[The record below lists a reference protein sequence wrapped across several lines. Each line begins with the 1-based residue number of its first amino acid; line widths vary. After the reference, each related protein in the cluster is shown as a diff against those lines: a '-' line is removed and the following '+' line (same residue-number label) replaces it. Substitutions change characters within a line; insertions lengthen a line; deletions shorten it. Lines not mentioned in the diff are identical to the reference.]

1 MKSFT
6 IPTFYKSSVIGQIKE
21 TRRKQDRLKK
31 DFTPTFLDFGP
42 VQIYIARHFG
52 FCYGVE
58 NAVEIAYK
66 TLEEN
71 PTKRVFLLSEMI
83 HNPLV
88 NKDLQDRGI
97 QFLMDTS
104 GKQLIPW
111 ETLTKEDVV
120 IVPAFG
126 TTLEIEQTLSKI
138 GINPYAY
145 NTTCPFVEKVW
156 NRAGQIG
163 ERGYTIIVHGKP
175 NHEET
180 RATFSHSQSNA
191 PTLVVKDMAQTKLL
205 ADYLLGERTE
215 AQFFEDFK
223 GQFSDGFQPAT
234 HLQRIGV
241 VNQTTMLAS
250 DTQAISDFLKQTLM
264 QKHQLDDKQIEP
276 YFANTRDTLCYAT
289 NDNQEATAGLLEK
302 EADLAVVI
310 GGYNSSNTAHLVELC
325 EEKLPTFYIESADC
339 LLPNN
344 QINHFNLHTGTSSIT
359 TPFIPFQNTE
369 NPVKILL
376 TCGASCPDSMVES
389 VLHGI
394 LSYFDT
400 VRPVEEVIQ
409 AIHSENER

>member
-88 NKDLQDRGI
+88 NKDLLDRGI

-215 AQFFEDFK
+215 DQFFEDFK

>member
-6 IPTFYKSSVIGQIKE
+6 IPTFYKSSFIGQIKE
-21 TRRKQDRLKK
+21 MRRKQDRLKK

-42 VQIYIARHFG
+42 VQMYIARHFG

-71 PTKRVFLLSEMI
+71 PNKRVFLLSEMI

-88 NKDLQDRGI
+88 NKDLLDRGI

-205 ADYLLGERTE
+205 AAYLLGESTE
-215 AQFFEDFK
+215 EVFYQDFA
-223 GQFSDGFQPAT
+223 GQFSEGFNPAI

-325 EEKLPTFYIESADC
+325 EEKLPTFYIESSDC

-344 QINHFNLHTGTSSIT
+344 QINHFDLHTGTSSIT
-359 TPFIPFQNTE
+359 APFIPFRETGE
-369 NPVKILL
+369 PVKILL

-389 VLHGI
+389 VLIGI

-400 VRPVEEVIQ
+400 AHPIEDVLQTI
-409 AIHSENER
+409 SEGI